1 MKSSNDIYHGDEH
14 ITDKPEKFIVRMSEV
29 VTYEVEVEA
38 MDEEEAEDLAI
49 CKLSVDSIALV
60 GIKNDNGIYVI
71 DQTGFQ
77 TDKIERVQKPQN
89 YNYSYGGTDD

>member
-1 MKSSNDIYHGDEH
+1 MKSQNDMYHGDEH

-38 MDEEEAEDLAI
+38 IDDEEAIHEAVD
-49 CKLSVDSIALV
+49 KLVD
-60 GIKNDNGIYVI
+60 DYNGIYVI

-77 TDKIERVQKPQN
+77 TDRVERVQEPLN
-89 YNYSYGGTDD
+89 YNYRLGGEYD

>member
-1 MKSSNDIYHGDEH
+1 MKSQNDIYHGDEH

-38 MDEEEAEDLAI
+38 MDDEEAIHEAVD
-49 CKLSVDSIALV
+49 KLVD
-60 GIKNDNGIYVI
+60 DYNGQYVI

-77 TDKIERVQKPQN
+77 TDRVERVQEPLN
-89 YNYSYGGTDD
+89 YNYRLGEE

>member
-1 MKSSNDIYHGDEH
+1 MKSQNDIYHGDEH

-38 MDEEEAEDLAI
+38 MDDEEAIHEAVD
-49 CKLSVDSIALV
+49 KLVD
-60 GIKNDNGIYVI
+60 DYNGIYVI

-77 TDKIERVQKPQN
+77 TDRVERVQEPLN
-89 YNYSYGGTDD
+89 YNYRLGGEYD